1 MSKSETNI
9 PEGEALKNQVG
20 SELDQAKQLAK
31 SLNFDEVKSG
41 EWFIHLLRKVIHTYD
56 RNARATYFQKKYPGL
71 PPDEIADILTSVTVR
86 YATIAGAIAGAAATA
101 NQIAALSSAGMTA
114 ALFLGSIG
122 AEMVYLAQIQ
132 MRLVLDLSVV
142 YDLQLDAED
151 PEDVLMI
158 FGYALGVTPT
168 EMLGKGLQVAA
179 GAATKGAVKKYV
191 SKGTLKT
198 LQDFARRL
206 GFKILQRTILKYA
219 VPVASAAVGSSYNY
233 ATTKSVGRI
242 AKAHLKNRGKVTDE
256 LRVLVSRQNTYD
268 LAFPAALMYIS
279 QVDGQFSQKEKEFYK
294 AVLSRMSFDEH
305 TQAEFQ
311 KLIATEDNILEAIA
325 NIEDV
330 EVRRSLL
337 ETLILMAI
345 YDGEL
350 AEKERKF
357 LEGVADRLNI
367 SLDIAEVERRTQ
379 DYQIVIQKNIFEKT
393 AGAAGGAAVKAIGVA
408 GQVAS
413 SVKDT
418 AAEAGKK
425 VKGAFGK
432 VFTRKKDDGS
442 KTAVSEKSTINCSKC
457 GKEVPSEYQFCP
469 SCGQPMATEKS
480 CISCS
485 KLIPIDFAFCP
496 HCGTTQVGPD
506 NCAVSSQTASVWHSS
521 AAPVHKATNVR
532 MVARIT
538 IRGYFIATGRSKRMI
553 KAPASTLKVMCK
565 R

>member
-1 MSKSETNI
+1 MFGIYSSFHNREQGENHHDHPKTNI
-9 PEGEALKNQVG
+9 PEDEVHEAKVS
-20 SELDQAKQLAK
+20 SELNAAKQLAK
-31 SLNFDEVKSG
+31 SMNFDEVKSG
-41 EWFIHLLRKVIHTYD
+41 EWFVNLLRKVIQAYD

-122 AEMVYLAQIQ
+122 AEMLYLAQIQ

-142 YDLQLDAED
+142 YDLQLDPED

-168 EMLGKGLQVAA
+168 EMLGKGVQVAA
-179 GAATKGAVKKYV
+179 GAATKGAVKKYI
-191 SKGTLKT
+191 SKGTLKAI
-198 LQDFARRL
+198 QDFGRRL

-233 ATTKSVGRI
+233 ATTKSVGKI
-242 AKAHLKNRGKVTDE
+242 AKARLKNRGGVTEE
-256 LRVLVSRQNTYD
+256 LRLLVSRQNTYD
-268 LAFPAALMYIS
+268 LAFPAAVMYMA

-311 KLIATEDNILEAIA
+311 KLIASEDNILDAFA

-330 EVRRSLL
+330 EVRHSLM

-350 AEKERKF
+350 AEKELKF
-357 LEGVADRLNI
+357 LEVVAERLNI
-367 SLDIAEVERRTQ
+367 SVDIADVERRAQ

-393 AGAAGGAAVKAIGVA
+393 AGVAGGAAVKAIGVA
-408 GQVAS
+408 GQAAS
-413 SVKDT
+413 SVKDS
-418 AAEAGKK
+418 AAGAGEK

-432 VFTRKKDDGS
+432 VFTRKKDDG
-442 KTAVSEKSTINCSKC
+442 KQTRCF
-457 GKEVPSEYQFCP
+457 GKVNHN
-469 SCGQPMATEKS
+469 
-480 CISCS
+480 
-485 KLIPIDFAFCP
+485 L
-496 HCGTTQVGPD
+496 
-506 NCAVSSQTASVWHSS
+506 
-521 AAPVHKATNVR
+521 
-532 MVARIT
+532 
-538 IRGYFIATGRSKRMI
+538 
-553 KAPASTLKVMCK
+553 LKVWQ
-565 R
+565 RSSI